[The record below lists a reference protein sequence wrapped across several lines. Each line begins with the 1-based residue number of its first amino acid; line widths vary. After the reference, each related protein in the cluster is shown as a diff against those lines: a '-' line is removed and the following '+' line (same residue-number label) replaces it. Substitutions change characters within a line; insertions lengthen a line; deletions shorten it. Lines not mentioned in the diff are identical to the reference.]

1 VKHVDPEMLAAWA
14 DDALSTDEARIVE
27 AHLAGCS
34 QCRAVAAAFTRTL
47 EPVLSAAATL
57 PANAVSSTVK
67 WVLPFAATIVI
78 AAGLAWKLWPRAA
91 EVRRVST
98 EAQTLSA
105 PPPAPAAQ
113 PAIPPIPIAEPK
125 VETSAASPKPAK
137 RQFNAPQRALPVA
150 PLPPPV
156 LAAPAVMPPV
166 PAPAPAPPP
175 PPPTPLPQAAPPV
188 WLPTQASPP
197 GTMLDKMQSI
207 SAASA
212 QQVRASG
219 GGGGGRGGRGG
230 SVVNVSPRTVVITS
244 TSPLLWRISASNVA
258 ERSTDEG
265 VTWSVVP
272 IAAEGVQFTFGSA
285 PNTNACWLIGRMGAV
300 FLSTKGEAFKRLPFP
315 ENVDLATII
324 ATDELKATVIARDGR
339 AFSTTDGGQTWQ
351 VARF

>member
-27 AHLAGCS
+27 AHLADCS

-47 EPVLSAAATL
+47 EPVLSAAETL
-57 PANAVSSTVK
+57 PPNAVSSAVK

-78 AAGLAWKLWPRAA
+78 AAGLAWKLWPVPA
-91 EVRRVST
+91 EPRQVST

-105 PPPAPAAQ
+105 APPGPAPQATAPPLPPAERRA
-113 PAIPPIPIAEPK
+113 
-125 VETSAASPKPAK
+125 ETSAPQPKPLK
-137 RQFNAPQRALPVA
+137 RQFNVPRRAVPVA
-150 PLPPPV
+150 PLPAPV
-156 LAAPAVMPPV
+156 QAAPAVMPPV
-166 PAPAPAPPP
+166 PAPAP

-197 GTMLDKMQSI
+197 GTTLDKMASI

-212 QQVRASG
+212 QQVRATG
-219 GGGGGRGGRGG
+219 GGGAGRGGRGG

-244 TSPLLWRISASNVA
+244 TAPLLWRISASNVV

-285 PNTNACWLIGRMGAV
+285 PSTNACWLIGRMGAV

-315 ENVDLATII
+315 ETVDLTTII

-339 AFSTTDGGQTWQ
+339 AFLTTDGGQTWQ